1 VAPVLVGAIF
11 VAAGAVAFVRRKR
24 AGGA

>member
-1 VAPVLVGAIF
+1 VAPVLVGALF